1 MWFSVNLLFES
12 VYSDETKENYWEEKI
27 IILNCISEEEAI
39 ARAID
44 IGKNE
49 EFEYTPVEGNESEK
63 ISVVFRKIER
73 IFIIDDEIIKDGSE
87 VFSRML
93 RDCEVRSILRP
104 FDDS

>member
-12 VYSDETKENYWEEKI
+12 VHSDETKENYWEEKI
-27 IILNCISEEEAI
+27 IILNCTSEDEAI
-39 ARAID
+39 AGAID

-49 EFEYTPVEGNESEK
+49 EFEYTPVEGHESEK
-63 ISVVFRKIER
+63 ISVIFRKIER